1 MSPKYDVKPTSNR
14 SAEVQDVQLSDDD
27 DTALTR
33 KILRA
38 QFVDNVHSDVAR
50 VKACIMHQKRHSRAD
65 SWQDVDSFSLAT
77 LKSGQDV
84 RMRLSAEETYQLYQ
98 KLRDLHT
105 LTAEGIPKEEGSLS
119 VIDAGA
125 SLIVTG
131 KEKEI
136 IEKMIAEDGDKL
148 MTIIEEL
155 QPNALGAIVRAKR
168 HEARRS
174 AFHEFEDQLMS
185 GTWSEG
191 EWEDF
196 FRTNKWIFGHGL
208 AYRFL
213 SEIQS
218 QPNYGGATVAGT
230 GAQRGDF
237 LMATEAAVRFTVLL
251 DIKKPTAELL
261 GKRLY
266 RNKVYELGYELTGGV
281 SQLQSNCRTWVLD
294 GSQQEEN
301 RERLATHNVWTY
313 EPKGILVLGLTNQLD
328 DMNKRATFELFR
340 RNLSNPEVLTYDELL
355 ERARFLVD
363 ETRDEG
369 LV

>member
-148 MTIIEEL
+148 MTII
-155 QPNALGAIVRAKR
+155 
-168 HEARRS
+168 
-174 AFHEFEDQLMS
+174 
-185 GTWSEG
+185 
-191 EWEDF
+191 
-196 FRTNKWIFGHGL
+196 
-208 AYRFL
+208 
-213 SEIQS
+213 
-218 QPNYGGATVAGT
+218 
-230 GAQRGDF
+230 
-237 LMATEAAVRFTVLL
+237 
-251 DIKKPTAELL
+251 
-261 GKRLY
+261 
-266 RNKVYELGYELTGGV
+266 
-281 SQLQSNCRTWVLD
+281 
-294 GSQQEEN
+294 
-301 RERLATHNVWTY
+301 
-313 EPKGILVLGLTNQLD
+313 
-328 DMNKRATFELFR
+328 
-340 RNLSNPEVLTYDELL
+340 
-355 ERARFLVD
+355 
-363 ETRDEG
+363 
-369 LV
+369 